1 MRTLSGRIAIGVHG
15 SQSVTSI
22 FQNFSLSFPQVVIYL
37 LITFQFFP
45 TLFNILGK
53 LVEKF

>member
-1 MRTLSGRIAIGVHG
+1 MRTLSGRIAIGVHE

-22 FQNFSLSFPQVVIYL
+22 FQNFSLSFPQVVSYL
-37 LITFQFFP
+37 LITFQLFP

>member
-1 MRTLSGRIAIGVHG
+1 MRILSERALISTSHHGAI
-15 SQSVTSI
+15 SII
-22 FQNFSLSFPQVVIYL
+22 FQNFSLCFPQVVSSL

-45 TLFNILGK
+45 TLFNIIGK